1 MSEIVEVSKQ
11 KNKYARTWYNLHR
24 QDLQEY
30 HECEVCGK
38 VCKIYCLNKHIK
50 TKYHMKHMALKQET
64 DIVKQQ
70 LTEEIVELKRKL
82 NVRNANISVKNK

>member
-1 MSEIVEVSKQ
+1 MSKIVEVSKQ

-24 QDLQEY
+24 QELQEL
-30 HECEVCGK
+30 HECVVCGK

-50 TKYHMKHMALKQET
+50 TKYHIKHMTLKQEA
-64 DIVKQQ
+64 DDVKQQ

-82 NVRNANISVKNK
+82 SVRNANINAIKK